1 MRRRTALG
9 FTLVELMIVV
19 GIIGILAAIAIP
31 AFSKYIRKSRTSE
44 VAGHLNKMWAG
55 SVTYYMSDF
64 TFVDSDG
71 QGKPLPKQFPG
82 DTAEW
87 ETSRTL
93 LRAPG
98 RKVPRGKPG
107 LVERRR
113 LAGAQVRRTRSTQLP
128 PELPEQRTSAR
139 PRGSPPW
146 PIGNMDCDA
155 VLSEFSRDG
164 YVTSNGDV
172 AGQTQPY
179 AKNEME

>member
-31 AFSKYIRKSRTSE
+31 AFSKYIRKSRSSE

-64 TFVDSDG
+64 TFLDSDG

-87 ETSRTL
+87 ETSDDCCRL
-93 LRAPG
+93 PG
-98 RKVPRGKPG
+98 ARCPGGSSVWTTDGIWMALKFAVPDAHNYLPTYQSSDTG
-107 LVERRR
+107 L
-113 LAGAQVRRTRSTQLP
+113 A
-128 PELPEQRTSAR
+128 AR
-139 PRGSPPW
+139 FTAAVL
-146 PIGNMDCDA
+146 GNMDCDA
-155 VLSEFSRDG
+155 VVSEFSREG
-164 YVTSNGDV
+164 FVTPSGDV
-172 AGQTQPY
+172 AGQTQPF
-179 AKNEME
+179 AKNETE